1 MSGRTIP
8 PVEEVAA
15 GAWSLPL
22 PIPDNPLAYVG
33 AYALEVEGG
42 LALIDAG
49 WNAEATYTALVD
61 GLAEVGAAV
70 DDVRAVLVTHIH
82 PDHYGLAGRI
92 REESGAWVALHPA
105 DDALIHDRYEDV
117 DDLLERME
125 AWLLDAG
132 APEDAIR
139 ELRDSSLSIRR
150 FVVSARPDRL
160 LEHGD
165 RVDLPGWDLLAIHT
179 PGHTP
184 GHLCFHAER
193 AGLVFTGDHVLPRI
207 TPHVGSNPQ
216 STDDP
221 LGDFL
226 ASMDRVRGLGDD
238 PLALPG
244 HEYRFRGLDR
254 RIDDLVAHHDDRL
267 AEVGGL
273 VAGGADTTWEV
284 ASRTTWSRGWD
295 RLHGY
300 MRRMALAEV
309 EAHLIHLE
317 RLGRLRTV
325 DGRPTR
331 WRPPGDG

>member
-1 MSGRTIP
+1 MSGGTIP

-22 PIPDNPLAYVG
+22 PIPDNPLAFVG
-33 AYALEVEGG
+33 AYALEVPDG

-49 WNAEATYTALVD
+49 WNAEETYAALLD
-61 GLAEVGAAV
+61 GLGTIGATIG
-70 DDVRAVLVTHIH
+70 DVSAVLVTHIH

-117 DDLLERME
+117 DDLLDRME
-125 AWLLDAG
+125 GWLRAAG
-132 APEDAIR
+132 APHDAIE
-139 ELRDSSLSIRR
+139 ELRDSSLAIRR

-165 RVDLPGWDLLAIHT
+165 TVDLRGWDLRAIHT

-184 GHLCFHAER
+184 GHLCFHAPE
-193 AGLVFTGDHVLPRI
+193 ADLVFTGDHVLPRI

-216 STDDP
+216 STEDP

-226 ASMDRVRGLGDD
+226 SSLDRVRGLGDD

-244 HEYRFRGLDR
+244 HEYRFRDLDG
-254 RIDDLVAHHDDRL
+254 RIDDIVGHHDERLTEIRQLVADG
-267 AEVGGL
+267 AE
-273 VAGGADTTWEV
+273 TTWEI

-295 RLHGY
+295 RLVGY

-309 EAHLIHLE
+309 HAHLVHLA
-317 RLGRLRTV
+317 RTGRVEVTSGEP
-325 DGRPTR
+325 DR
-331 WRPPGDG
+331 WSV